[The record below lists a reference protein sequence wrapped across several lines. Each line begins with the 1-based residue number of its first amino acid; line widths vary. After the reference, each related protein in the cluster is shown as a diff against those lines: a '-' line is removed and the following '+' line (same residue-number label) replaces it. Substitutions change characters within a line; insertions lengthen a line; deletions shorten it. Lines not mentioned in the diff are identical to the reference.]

1 MISLTTS
8 STTDP
13 LWFVVELVGSV
24 VELVVKLGS
33 VVELVAKLI
42 I

>member
-13 LWFVVELVGSV
+13 CFLAISI
-24 VELVVKLGS
+24 VKSIGDS
-33 VVELVAKLI
+33 QYHNAF
-42 I
+42 